1 MENGKSRLQQAQ
13 EEVEEVKVIML
24 DNMNKA
30 DERSGKLEDLEGR
43 AEELLE
49 KGKVFEKTTVKV
61 KQQKRCENKKMK
73 YISIGVGVVAGI
85 IILAV
90 IIYFSL

>member
-1 MENGKSRLQQAQ
+1 MQQAQ

-24 DNMNKA
+24 DNMSKA

-49 KGKVFEKTTVKV
+49 KVEV
-61 KQQKRCENKKMK
+61 C
-73 YISIGVGVVAGI
+73 
-85 IILAV
+85 
-90 IIYFSL
+90 